1 MDSFTAVPTVP
12 PCEQNPENQ
21 RPLPDGPPP
30 SYNQVVFSQED
41 KTLYKPRGAVYHS
54 HQDGANVQ
62 PVKISR
68 LPNEAVISQTNNSV
82 YQPQGEVYHSPQ
94 NEDVQPVT
102 VSRLPNR
109 EITNND
115 NWFTRWTPRKCK
127 LFIIISVIIFIVL
140 YLPHFISNFVNYN
153 DYKCEFD
160 C

>member
-1 MDSFTAVPTVP
+1 MDSFTAVPTAP
-12 PCEQNPENQ
+12 LCEQNPENQ
-21 RPLPDGPPP
+21 QPLPDGPPP
-30 SYNQVVFSQED
+30 SYNQVVLSQED
-41 KTLYKPRGAVYHS
+41 KTLYK
-54 HQDGANVQ
+54 
-62 PVKISR
+62 
-68 LPNEAVISQTNNSV
+68 
-82 YQPQGEVYHSPQ
+82 PQGEVYHSPQ